1 MEPIRVIEGTALPVD
16 RSDVDT
22 DQIIP
27 AEYLKRIERTGFGPF
42 LFAEWRKDP
51 DFVINDHRYA
61 GASIL
66 LAGANFGCGSSRE
79 HAPWAIEDA
88 GFRAIIAPSF
98 ADIFRNNCTKVG
110 LLPVELRLESVRA
123 LMDAVARRSVD
134 AHRRGPGASQRD
146 RAGSRR
152 DVRHRGVHRVA
163 AARRAWTTSGSPCA
177 SWTRSR
183 RTNRDGWAGSRPPRR
198 SPRPSAASPT
208 RSPPRRRVA
217 VPGSAS

>member
-1 MEPIRVIEGTALPVD
+1 MEPIRVIEGTALPID

-51 DFVINDHRYA
+51 SFVLNDPRYA
-61 GASIL
+61 GASIM

-110 LLPVELRLESVRA
+110 VLPVELRDESVRA
-123 LMDAVARRSVD
+123 LMDAVLDDPTTRIVVDLEHRSVAAPGLDETFDIEDFTAWRLLEGLDDIGLSLRHVD
-134 AHRRGPGASQRD
+134 AIAEHE
-146 RAGSRR
+146 SRR
-152 DVRHRGVHRVA
+152 PSWLPTA
-163 AARRAWTTSGSPCA
+163 TS
-177 SWTRSR
+177 
-183 RTNRDGWAGSRPPRR
+183 
-198 SPRPSAASPT
+198 
-208 RSPPRRRVA
+208 
-217 VPGSAS
+217 